1 MAERV
6 SSNRALEVGAP
17 YLFVVLWS
25 SAYIAIRAALPEVS
39 PLFFLTIRFVLAT
52 ALLLFVIA
60 MVRRTWSSLR
70 GVWHHLVIAGI
81 LINGLYLSAG
91 YLALQHINAATMALI
106 VALHPMVT
114 ALLARPLL
122 NETMR
127 PLQWLGLALGLA
139 GVVLVVGEDA
149 ARVNSL
155 IGASIGFAGV
165 VCLALGT
172 IHYRKHCRDVNLV
185 LANAIQISSAG
196 LFCAALTWGFE
207 EVRVVWS
214 ATVLLALLY
223 LSIVAS
229 LGVMALLMFML
240 RRGNAGKVASNFYLI
255 PGVTALLG
263 WLILDEALTQF
274 ELLGLMVASLGVWL
288 AQREQTDDG
297 G

>member
-39 PLFFLTIRFVLAT
+39 PLFFLTIRFALAT

-255 PGVTALLG
+255 PGVTAILG

-274 ELLGLMVASLGVWL
+274 ALLGLLVASLGVWL